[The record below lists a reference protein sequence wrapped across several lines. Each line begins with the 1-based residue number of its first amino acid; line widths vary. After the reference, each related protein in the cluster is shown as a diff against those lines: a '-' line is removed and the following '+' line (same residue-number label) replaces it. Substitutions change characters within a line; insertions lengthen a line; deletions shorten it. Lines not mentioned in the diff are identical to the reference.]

1 MAQFQL
7 VMHTGPTP
15 GKTFPVEGDALT
27 IGREAN
33 NAIAINDAEVSRKHA
48 QLVLQGGKY
57 VITDLGST
65 NGTFVNGQRLT
76 GQHVL
81 QPGEI
86 ISLGEQISLLY
97 EVVAKADPNA
107 TVISSAARMPVP
119 PAPEPVSYAAPEP
132 AARPPQPQGYAG
144 QIPSSPP
151 PEQAYI
157 PPPPAKKKGLP
168 LPAIIIGVV
177 LLCLICS
184 CIGFFLW
191 IDSINA
197 WCDWFPFL
205 FGGACG

>member
-15 GKTFPVEGDALT
+15 GKTFPMEGDILT
-27 IGREAN
+27 IGREAS

-97 EVVAKADPNA
+97 EAMVKADPNA
-107 TVISSAARMPVP
+107 TVISSAARISAQPV
-119 PAPEPVSYAAPEP
+119 A
-132 AARPPQPQGYAG
+132 PPQPPPAQKQPYAG
-144 QIPSSPP
+144 QIPANPQ

-157 PPPPAKKKGLP
+157 PPPTAVKKKGGAP
-168 LPAIIIGVV
+168 VAAIIAGVV

-184 CIGFFLW
+184 CISFFWW
-191 IDSINA
+191 IDSTAA
-197 WCDWFPFL
+197 WCDWFPFF
-205 FGGACG
+205 FGSTCG

>member
-15 GKTFPVEGDALT
+15 GKTFPLEGDVLT
-27 IGREAN
+27 IGREAS
-33 NAIAINDAEVSRKHA
+33 NAVAINDAEVSRKHT

-97 EVVAKADPNA
+97 EVVAQADPNA
-107 TVISSAARMPVP
+107 TVISSAARMPVAP
-119 PAPEPVSYAAPEP
+119 PAPAPAAPSP
-132 AARPPQPQGYAG
+132 QPQPQGFAG
-144 QIPSSPP
+144 QVPSSPP

-157 PPPPAKKKGLP
+157 PPSPAKKGLP
-168 LPAIIIGVV
+168 LPAIIVAVV

-184 CIGFFLW
+184 CIGFFW
-191 IDSINA
+191 YVDSNYL
-197 WCDWFPFL
+197 WCDFFPFF

>member
-1 MAQFQL
+1 MAEFQL
-7 VMHTGPTP
+7 VMHSGPTP
-15 GKTFPVEGDALT
+15 GKTFPMEGDVLT

-33 NAIAINDAEVSRKHA
+33 NAVAINDAEVSRKHA

-81 QPGEI
+81 LPGEI

-107 TVISSAARMPVP
+107 TVISSAARMPVAP
-119 PAPEPVSYAAPEP
+119 PAPAPAAP
-132 AARPPQPQGYAG
+132 APQPQGFAG
-144 QIPSSPP
+144 QVPSSPP

-157 PPPPAKKKGLP
+157 PPPPVKKGGLP
-168 LPAIIIGVV
+168 LPAIIAGVV

-184 CIGFFLW
+184 CISFFW
-191 IDSINA
+191 WVDSSNA

>member
-15 GKTFPVEGDALT
+15 GKTFPLEGDVLT
-27 IGREAN
+27 IGREAS
-33 NAIAINDAEVSRKHA
+33 NAVAINDAEVSRKHT

-81 QPGEI
+81 QAGEI

-97 EVVAKADPNA
+97 EAVVKADPNA
-107 TVISSAARMPVP
+107 TVISSAARIPVQPAAQAAPPPPPP
-119 PAPEPVSYAAPEP
+119 PA
-132 AARPPQPQGYAG
+132 QQQGYAG
-144 QIPSSPP
+144 QIPASPH

-157 PPPPAKKKGLP
+157 PAPPTAVKKKGGVP
-168 LPAIIIGVV
+168 VPAIIAGVV

-184 CIGFFLW
+184 CISFFWW
-191 IDSINA
+191 IDSTAA
-197 WCDWFPFL
+197 WCDWFPFF